1 MTPKNPPTNFGDQ
14 VRAGLKPLPGRTVT
28 QEAQPAVKSA
38 TLPGVKSLNPLENA
52 VVTIEEN
59 RNYLNEDLM
68 NRLLALSF
76 KGRELDISV
85 KALVDN
91 RKKMKPEHFNAL
103 KVLMPVEIEET
114 TDLSLEG
121 MLARFSRLVRQMEV
135 ASMGAEGGGDI
146 KSTLSAAKD
155 LFNLVAKHGQTID
168 AEKKLNLLKSTIS
181 EILDGMSPEDGE
193 KFTELWEAK
202 VREAIQKTEGAR

>member
-14 VRAGLKPLPGRTVT
+14 VRAGLRPLPGRTVT

-38 TLPGVKSLNPLENA
+38 TLPGVKSINPLENA
-52 VVTIEEN
+52 IVTIEEN

-68 NRLLALSF
+68 NRLLTLAF

-103 KVLMPVEIEET
+103 RELLPVVIEET

-135 ASMGAEGGGDI
+135 ANTNGEGGDI
-146 KSTLSAAKD
+146 KSTISAAKD
-155 LFNLVAKHGQTID
+155 LFNLVAKHGQSIE
-168 AEKKLNLLKSTIS
+168 AEKKLNILKSTIS
-181 EILDGMSPEDGE
+181 EVLDGMSPEDGE

>member
-1 MTPKNPPTNFGDQ
+1 MTPKTPPDRFEDK
-14 VRAGLKPLPGRTVT
+14 VRAGLKPLPGKTVT
-28 QEAQPAVKSA
+28 QEVLPTKAG
-38 TLPGVKSLNPLENA
+38 TLPGAKSINPIEVA

-59 RNYLNEDLM
+59 RNYLTEELM
-68 NRLLALSF
+68 NRLLVLAF

-85 KALVDN
+85 KALVEN

-121 MLARFSRLVRQMEV
+121 MLARFSRLVRQMEI
-135 ASMGAEGGGDI
+135 ASMGPEGGGDI

-155 LFNLVAKHGQTID
+155 LFNLVAKHGQTIE

-181 EILDGMSPEDGE
+181 EVLDVMSPEDGE
-193 KFTELWEAK
+193 KFTELWELRL
-202 VREAIQKTEGAR
+202 REAVQKTEGAR